1 MIPRKHLIIVSVFYI
16 PALALVSWIGL
27 DTITRKILE
36 ILFFTF

>member
-1 MIPRKHLIIVSVFYI
+1 MITKKQLFIVSVFYI

>member
-1 MIPRKHLIIVSVFYI
+1 MITKKQLFIVSVLYI

-27 DTITRKILE
+27 ETITRKILE